1 MINTDEDA
9 LFCDFAETYHVFDYT
24 ALPPITAARL
34 ASGLRDT
41 SRIRIKMSGT
51 DITLN
56 TSLLAAAVD
65 ALALLVWQ
73 NTKDGIKGTNRPKS
87 VLSVLLDSKD
97 ENKVIGF
104 KSADE
109 WQAAWKAATEKA

>member
-24 ALPPITAARL
+24 ALPPYTAARL

-41 SRIRIKMSGT
+41 SRIKQKFSGLNVPL
-51 DITLN
+51 DI
-56 TSLLAAAVD
+56 SLLAAAVD
-65 ALALLVWQ
+65 ALTILIWQ
-73 NTKDGIKGTNRPKS
+73 NTKDGMKGTNKPKS
-87 VLSVLLDSKD
+87 ILSVLLDINDDK
-97 ENKVIGF
+97 KVVGYQTPE
-104 KSADE
+104 E